1 MEADHEASRLQLPGR
16 DSRAVTLHEKLKRD
30 SRSSSPAPAAA
41 SSAASCPSSM
51 GPSRRRI
58 RPLAM
63 STPTPSLGY
72 PEDAEDCNA
81 TQPPTCLSKTLPAR
95 PRCLSLLSGS
105 SLGALK
111 PPDAD
116 EASPGFGPLLSPATP
131 VPKREAFRQVERGFT
146 VVMFDFDGTLT
157 ATPGDRAARSQK
169 KIELR
174 QRASMLEPCLK
185 AMQESGATLGV
196 ISKSTEGTIR
206 DSLQAAG
213 LSAYFQGPVV
223 GKAVSLEGKAGIIDD
238 LARRGALVGF
248 QSAGLAEQAASQRV
262 LLVDDD
268 VMELERARCAG
279 LQTYAAPSKGGLQ
292 HEDFQ
297 AILAALQGPP
307 SVQQQTPRQQTP
319 RQQQQQQQQQQ
330 TALRSKVGSAPSP
343 GRFGA
348 HRGSPSWP
356 LAASPSLS
364 ATKRGYSVS
373 DLSCGRSGKWRN
385 LILFSGE
392 CFEG

>member
-1 MEADHEASRLQLPGR
+1 MEANHEAAGLPLSGL
-16 DSRAVTLHEKLKRD
+16 DSQAATLHEKLRGD
-30 SRSSSPAPAAA
+30 SRSSSSPMPAAA
-41 SSAASCPSSM
+41 SNAASCPSS
-51 GPSRRRI
+51 R
-58 RPLAM
+58 RPLQRRFRPMAM

-72 PEDAEDCNA
+72 PEDAEDCNT
-81 TQPPTCLSKTLPAR
+81 TQPPPCLSKNNRTPRTPVR

-105 SLGALK
+105 SLGTLK
-111 PPDAD
+111 APDA
-116 EASPGFGPLLSPATP
+116 EPASPGFGPLLSPATP
-131 VPKREAFRQVERGFT
+131 VPKRDAFRRVECGFT
-146 VVMFDFDGTLT
+146 IVMFDFDGTLT

-169 KIELR
+169 KTELR
-174 QRASMLEPCLK
+174 QRAAMLEPCLK
-185 AMQESGATLGV
+185 TMQECGATLGI

-206 DSLQAAG
+206 DALQAAG

-223 GKAVSLEGKAGIIDD
+223 GKAISFEGKAGIIDD
-238 LARRGALVGF
+238 LARRGALTGL
-248 QSAGLAEQAASQRV
+248 QSAGLVEQAASQRV

-279 LQTYAAPSKGGLQ
+279 LQTYAAPSKGGLR
-292 HEDFQ
+292 HEDFE
-297 AILAALQGPP
+297 AILAAMHGSP
-307 SVQQQTPRQQTP
+307 SVQQQR
-319 RQQQQQQQQQQ
+319 QQQQQQ
-330 TALRSKVGSAPSP
+330 TARSAVGSAPSP

-356 LAASPSLS
+356 VAASPSLS
-364 ATKRGYSVS
+364 STRRGYSVS